1 MEKTEWWKKPPRSS
15 RVCYRCGHK
24 YSSHI
29 DIKCLKLVQRKPERI
44 ECECR
49 GFIKDKVEMDFLMA
63 RKEKARLARKRRLT
77 RKKKQNR
84 RKRIALR

>member
-1 MEKTEWWKKPPRSS
+1 MEDADKEIDRWWKKIPRSS

-29 DIKCLKLVQRKPERI
+29 DVRCLKLVQRKPERI

-49 GFIKDKVEMDFLMA
+49 GFIVNKDEMDLITS
-63 RKEKARLARKRRLT
+63 RKLQKEKERLEDAET
-77 RKKKQNR
+77 
-84 RKRIALR
+84 

>member
-1 MEKTEWWKKPPRSS
+1 MAENPKLVSKDDDIWKKTPRSS

-29 DIKCLKLVQRKPERI
+29 DVRCLKLVQRKPERI

-49 GFIKDKVEMDFLMA
+49 GFIKDKQEMDMIIE
-63 RKEKARLARKRRLT
+63 RKEAKRRLEMEL
-77 RKKKQNR
+77 
-84 RKRIALR
+84 AEEE